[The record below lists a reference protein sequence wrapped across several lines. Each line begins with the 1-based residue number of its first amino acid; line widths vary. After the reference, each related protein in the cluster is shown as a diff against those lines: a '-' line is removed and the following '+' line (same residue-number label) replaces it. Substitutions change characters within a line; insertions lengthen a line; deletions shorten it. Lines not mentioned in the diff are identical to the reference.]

1 MIIIII
7 IKNKRGRSL
16 ALYSFFFY
24 VIPNERCSI
33 KKKLDNPDQEFSD
46 AAYHTVMFLV
56 DHFRTI
62 KEELKIDYESFYNP
76 ASCKQSLAI

>member
-7 IKNKRGRSL
+7 IKNKRGGVPL
-16 ALYSFFFY
+16 HYKVFFFMLY
-24 VIPNERCSI
+24 LM
-33 KKKLDNPDQEFSD
+33 KGAQLKKLDNPDQEFSD

-62 KEELKIDYESFYNP
+62 KEELKLTMN
-76 ASCKQSLAI
+76 LL